1 MTPHPVLVS
10 PRLRLE
16 PFGAAHLTDRYIGWL
31 NDPEVVRFS
40 EQRHRHHT
48 LATVTAYAASFDGT
62 GHGFWAIVAN
72 DAGLGHIGN
81 ITASVDQ
88 PNGVADVGI
97 LLGDKT
103 VWGRGYGLEAWRAV
117 CRYLLEERG
126 LRKVTAGTVSVN
138 HGMVSIMRRA
148 GMSEDGIRR
157 RQCLIDGV
165 AVDLVH
171 MALFAETR

>member
-1 MTPHPVLVS
+1 MAQHPVLIT

-16 PFGAAHLTDRYIGWL
+16 PFGAAHLTDRYVGWL

-48 LATVTAYAASFDGT
+48 LATATAYTASFAGT
-62 GHGFWAIVAN
+62 PHGFWAIVAFEP
-72 DAGLGHIGN
+72 GLGHIGN

-88 PNGVADVGI
+88 PNDVADVGI
-97 LLGDKT
+97 LLGHKA
-103 VWGRGYGLEAWRAV
+103 VWGRGYGFEAWQAV
-117 CRYLLEERG
+117 CRYLLDECR

-138 HGMVSIMRRA
+138 HGMLSIMRRA
-148 GMSEDGIRR
+148 GMGEDGTRR
-157 RQCLIDGV
+157 RQCVIDGM

-171 MALFAETR
+171 MALFAEAR